1 MEEWNKPYVR
11 TTMSEDD
18 YDPQNGII
26 EWFDEE
32 ETSEV
37 NQTSLV
43 ILLEVGSE
51 KFLLPVMLEKTH

>member
-51 KFLLPVMLEKTH
+51 KFLFYR